1 MIKRVVSFALHQP
14 LFIVLMVILFVGGG
28 VAAFIHLP
36 IEAFPDVSD
45 IQVNVITLYPGRAP
59 EEVEKQ
65 VTIPLETAL
74 NGMPHAVRLFSHHAQ
89 FGLSY
94 IVVTFGDHT
103 TDMVARQQTLERLT
117 TVDVPPDGVQPQL
130 QPLSHGHRRNLSLSG
145 KRRQGYTCAN
155 YAPWKTGWSCGI

>member
-14 LFIVLMVILFVGGG
+14 LFIVLMVILFIGGG
-28 VAAFIHLP
+28 VAAFINLP

-65 VTIPLETAL
+65 VTIPIETAL
-74 NGMPHAVRLFSHHAQ
+74 NGMPHAVRLFSHTQ

-94 IVVTFGDHT
+94 IVVTFDDHT
-103 TDMVARQQTLERLT
+103 TDMVARQQTLRAA
-117 TVDVPPDGVQPQL
+117 TVVHAFRTRILG
-130 QPLSHGHRRNLSLSG
+130 RRDRIVKLC
-145 KRRQGYTCAN
+145 RHVAT
-155 YAPWKTGWSCGI
+155 